1 MKRSL
6 RLRIFGRI
14 QKRIYDLGA
23 YGFFDY
29 YQLQKKREDPRKG
42 HLHDINGMS
51 SCSSR
56 RKIEG

>member
-1 MKRSL
+1 MKRSP

-14 QKRIYDLGA
+14 QKQIYDLGA

-29 YQLQKKREDPRKG
+29 YQLRKKRKDPRKDR
-42 HLHDINGMS
+42 LHDINGMS
-51 SCSSR
+51 SCSSM